1 MTYIEDSICT
11 SDRLRL
17 YIRRHEASNARA
29 DVVLVHGLGEHSGRY
44 LPLTNYLVERNYS
57 VTAYD
62 HRGHGK
68 SEGLRG
74 HVEKFTDYED
84 DLDRVVS
91 SVEGHPSHRGTFII
105 GHSMGGLV
113 ALRYAA
119 KSSARLAG
127 LVVSAPAIKVA
138 AKVPRAKLMAARISA
153 AVAPRV
159 RLDNGIDPSSLS
171 RDPEVGKAYA
181 SDPLVNRLVSARWYA
196 EITEAMREVR
206 GLGPLLTLP
215 LLMLQGTEDKLI
227 SEDGAKRLFEEVSSK
242 DKELKIYPG
251 YYHELFNEPE
261 KFEVYDL
268 VASWLEARSAH
279 FTSAGGRRGI

>member
-1 MTYIEDSICT
+1 MTYVEESIST
-11 SDRLRL
+11 ADRVRL
-17 YIRRHEASNARA
+17 YVTRHEASDARA

-44 LPLTNYLVERNYS
+44 LPLINYLVGRNYS

-74 HVEKFTDYED
+74 HVERFTDYED

-91 SVEGHPSHRGTFII
+91 LVEGHPTNRGTFMI
-105 GHSMGGLV
+105 GHSMGGLI

-119 KSSARLAG
+119 KNADRLSG
-127 LVVSAPAIKVA
+127 LAVSAPAIKAA
-138 AKVPRAKLMAARISA
+138 AKVPGPKLMAARISA
-153 AVAPRV
+153 VVAPRV
-159 RLDNGIDPSSLS
+159 RLDNGIDPADLS

-215 LLMLQGTEDKLI
+215 LLMLQGTEDRLI
-227 SEDGAKRLFEEVSSK
+227 SEDGARRLFEEIASK

-261 KFEVYDL
+261 KLEVYDL
-268 VASWLEARSAH
+268 VADWMDARSAC
-279 FTSAGGRRGI
+279 